1 MNEYKRHAFVK
12 WDDNGRWLAYA
23 QTFTEEPARKIT
35 EKEWEK
41 MLHVTVGVC
50 TGLGPIIAL
59 GLAQKKKSK
68 KCVFDE

>member
-12 WDDNGRWLAYA
+12 WDDNGRWLSSPGYMIW
-23 QTFTEEPARKIT
+23 EEAAREIT

-41 MLHVTVGVC
+41 MLHV
-50 TGLGPIIAL
+50 L
-59 GLAQKKKSK
+59 GLTQKKKSK